1 MWSIWRTRK
10 NSAICCW
17 SSTARARSAARSLWP
32 RRSLASGS
40 LRAALQETLRD
51 DRFLIEA
58 QKQNLPLDL
67 VSAAEAEEII
77 KSIYSTPLELAKQV
91 KAVLE

>member
-1 MWSIWRTRK
+1 MS
-10 NSAICCW
+10 
-17 SSTARARSAARSLWP
+17 
-32 RRSLASGS
+32 
-40 LRAALQETLRD
+40 
-51 DRFLIEA
+51 EA
-58 QKQNLPLDL
+58 QKQNLSLDP